1 MRFEC
6 ATIDFYTKKQK
17 SLSHDLLELSLKGDP
32 PKTKKLPVDEVAIK
46 DLLKQL
52 FRAYP
57 EVAFEE
63 GIVPSGVRPER
74 AQGEGGRHLTVIQ
87 NGEPKVELSATE
99 DTKQKLLIRLI
110 CADKTRA
117 GTTWQ
122 EEFGAEYRRG

>member
-6 ATIDFYTKKQK
+6 ATIDLYTKKQTG
-17 SLSHDLLELSLKGDP
+17 LSHDLLELSLKGDP

-52 FRAYP
+52 IRAYP
-57 EVAFEE
+57 EVAFEQ

-87 NGEPKVELSATE
+87 NGEPNAELSATE
-99 DTKQKLLIRLI
+99 DTKKCLLICLI
-110 CADKTRA
+110 ARKFDWADVA
-117 GTTWQ
+117 WQ
-122 EEFGAEYRRG
+122 ETLGAKHRW